1 MKLSPPSKEKAIQK
15 IRHYCAY
22 QERSHLEVKEK
33 LYSYSLYKKDVE
45 EIISLL
51 IEENYLNEQR
61 FAEQFAGSKFR
72 IKNWGKIKI
81 EYALKQK
88 QVSPYNIRLGL
99 KQIDAEA
106 YLECLKKLARQK
118 WEQLDGENSLNRQSK
133 TSHYLLQKGFE
144 PDLVYSVIKEI
155 KTVKEDPSL
164 DMD

>member
-1 MKLSPPSKEKAIQK
+1 MKLSPPSKDKAIQK

-22 QERSHLEVKEK
+22 QERSHQEVKEK

-61 FAEQFAGSKFR
+61 FAEHFAGSKFR

-144 PDLVYSVIKEI
+144 PDLVYRMMNEI
-155 KTVKEDPSL
+155 KTEEKRSAGD
-164 DMD
+164 